1 MVLADR
7 YRIVALAGR
16 GGMGE
21 VYRADDL
28 KLGQT
33 VALKFLPESVAQ
45 DGAALARFHREV
57 RIARQVSHASVC
69 RVFDIGEV
77 EGLPF
82 LTMEYVDGEDLAS
95 LMRRIGRLSPD
106 KALELSRQICAG
118 LAAAH
123 EHGILHRDLKPA
135 NIMLDGR
142 GKARITD
149 FGLAGLADELREE
162 DARAGTPAYMAPE
175 QLAGQEVTAKSDIY
189 ALGLVLYELFTGKR
203 AYEATSMKELVRL
216 RESGTLSSPSAVAK
230 DVDPLVER
238 VILRCLEKDPAKRP
252 ATALQVAAALP
263 GGDPLAAALAAGE
276 TPSPEM
282 VAAAGGTEGLKP
294 QAAWACLIATGIL
307 VACGIFIN
315 QKIKL
320 FRFVPFEKPPE
331 VLVERA
337 REIEKRFGYTAAPA
351 DFSYG
356 FATDGIFLQD
366 IAARDQS
373 KTRWNNL
380 ERGEVKFWYRGSPR
394 PLEAVAFFGPDL
406 AIGTVTWWDPPMNIS
421 GMTLVRL
428 NPRGRLLE
436 FQAVAPQVEQA
447 APAKPEA
454 ADWGALFDEAGFD
467 QTKWTPTVPQWTPNT
482 YCDTRAAWLGIR
494 PERPNEPLRIEAA
507 AYRGKPVYFNIVGFW
522 SRPGRM
528 QEYQGSAAQRASN
541 VILFLI
547 FLALMIGAA
556 VCARYNLQHGRGDR
570 RGAFRLAA
578 FVFALMAGSWLL
590 RASHVANLYELGLF
604 IMFVSW
610 ALFVTGLL
618 WLLYIAL
625 EPFVRRL
632 WPAAIV
638 SWSRLLAGGWRD
650 PLVGRDILIGCLGAA
665 LFAVIGN
672 TGALLPRWL
681 GHPPPQPDYFP
692 MDLLLGTR
700 QVIGYS
706 LWQLAGQIFVGLAL
720 MFLMLFLRW
729 VLRKEWL
736 AAAAVVVIMSAQNA
750 LQATEPLL
758 AAPFVLLIWALLVLV
773 LVRFGLVAIAALF
786 VFDLLIDSFPV
797 TTDTSAWYAG
807 VGYCAVVAMAV
818 MAFYGFRTALAGK
831 PMFGSV
837 ASTQ

>member
-1 MVLADR
+1 
-7 YRIVALAGR
+7 
-16 GGMGE
+16 MGE

-33 VALKFLPESVAQ
+33 VALKFLPEAVAQ

-162 DARAGTPAYMAPE
+162 DARAGTPAYMSPE
-175 QLAGQEVTAKSDIY
+175 QLSGKEVTTKSDIY

-203 AYEATSMKELVRL
+203 AYEAASMKELVRL

-294 QAAWACLIATGIL
+294 QAAWACLIATLIL
-307 VACGIFIN
+307 LACGIFLN
-315 QKIKL
+315 QRIKL
-320 FRFVPFEKPPE
+320 FRCVPFEKPPE

-337 REIEKRFGYTAAPA
+337 REIEKRFGYTTAPA
-351 DFSYG
+351 DFAYG

-380 ERGEVKFWYRGSPR
+380 DRGEVKFWYRGSPR
-394 PLEAVAFFGPDL
+394 LLEAVSFFGPDL
-406 AIGTVTWWDPPMNIS
+406 ASGEVTWWDPPMDIS

-436 FQAVAPQVEQA
+436 FQAVAPQVEGA
-447 APAKPEA
+447 APSKPGLP
-454 ADWGALFDEAGFD
+454 DWGALFDEAGFD
-467 QTKWTPTVPQWTPNT
+467 LTKWTPTEPQWTPNT
-482 YCDTRAAWLGIR
+482 YCDARAAWLGVR
-494 PERPNEPLRIEAA
+494 PDRPNEPLRIEAA
-507 AYRGKPVYFNIVGFW
+507 AYRGKPVYFYIVGPW

-528 QEYQGSAAQRASN
+528 QEYKGSAAQRASN
-541 VILFLI
+541 VILLLI

-556 VCARYNLQHGRGDR
+556 VCARYNLQRGRGDR

-578 FVFALMAGSWLL
+578 FVFVLMAVSWLL

-604 IMFVSW
+604 IMFMSW

-618 WLLYIAL
+618 WLIYIAL
-625 EPFVRRL
+625 EPFVRRM

-650 PLVGRDILIGCLGAA
+650 PLVGRDILAGCLGAA
-665 LFAVIGN
+665 LFAAMGN
-672 TGALLPRWL
+672 AASLLPRWL
-681 GHPPPQPDYFP
+681 GHPPQQPDYFP
-692 MDLLLGTR
+692 LELLLGAR
-700 QVIGYS
+700 RVIGYS
-706 LWQLAGQIFVGLAL
+706 LWQLAEQIFVGLAL

-729 VLRKEWL
+729 VLRKQWL
-736 AAAAVVVIMSAQNA
+736 AAAAVVVLMTALNA
-750 LQATEPLL
+750 LQSSEPLL
-758 AAPFVLLIWALLVLV
+758 VTPFVLLIWALLVIV
-773 LVRFGLVAIAALF
+773 LVRFGLVAITALF
-786 VFDLLIDSFPV
+786 VFDLLLDSFPI

-807 VGYCAVVAMAV
+807 VGYLAIMLMA
-818 MAFYGFRTALAGK
+818 ALTFYGFRISLGGK
-831 PMFGSV
+831 SLFGGAAQS
-837 ASTQ
+837 A